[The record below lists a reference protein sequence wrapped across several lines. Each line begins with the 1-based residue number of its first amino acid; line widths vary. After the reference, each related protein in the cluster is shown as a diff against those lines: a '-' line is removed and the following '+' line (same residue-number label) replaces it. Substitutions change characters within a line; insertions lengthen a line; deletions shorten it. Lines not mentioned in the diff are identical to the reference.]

1 MGDTHHIDK
10 NKKAMVMLAGRFEK
24 LAEPSTASD
33 QVLSKLDAL
42 SLLLKGNVGNKK
54 RQLLI
59 KELKDKRVRYVCI
72 KGQVAKIR

>member
-1 MGDTHHIDK
+1 LGVTRDIDK
-10 NKKAMVMLAGRFEK
+10 NKNAIVILAGRFEK

-59 KELKDKRVRYVCI
+59 KELTDKRVRYVCI